1 MYTYV
6 SAKVLLNTINST
18 WQSVDISNMTMVHIY
33 ATYKRVFVTLSFTSL
48 GTQIIVDLNDI
59 KGANQYNTET
69 MNQFLVSNGIN
80 ALPSVSNVVFSDPKY
95 MKYSDAYRASYRVD
109 ICKIGIP
116 LDSNMDKTLLTD
128 ARLFRPSYTTDMQDV
143 FDYCLTSVNG
153 FLHST
158 QTDGDYLYINDAGK
172 TLAKSKFN
180 QIGMMSFKDV
190 GKVTQIPFTD
200 SMIVKSDPT
209 TLLKDNM
216 YIDLSAFDLTNK
228 TVLLSIGGYL
238 HMVDNDTF
246 YQVGTNTFS
255 FKLSDGLYLQR
266 YYESQVYLNFDDFY
280 LPPLPSAPDLAIVDD
295 IKNDITFTKYL
306 KLTQSF
312 VILIDCPKIF
322 TNKYYIE
329 NRNLPGM
336 FISYKEPKYPLFVG
350 NGRIGEYWKV
360 EEDGYWSVT
369 VTDSYLRNPVFA
381 LSASADLDVTT
392 AGLVP
397 ENRYSYGRGFLLE
410 IGADSFY

>member
-6 SAKVLLNTINST
+6 SAKMLLNSLNST
-18 WQSVDISNMTMVHIY
+18 WQSVDISNMTMSNIY
-33 ATYKRVFVTLSFTSL
+33 ATYKRGFVTLSFTSL

-59 KGANQYNTET
+59 KSANQYNTQT
-69 MNQFLVSNGIN
+69 FNQFLVSNGN
-80 ALPSVSNVVFSDPKY
+80 TALPSVTNVVFSDPKY
-95 MKYSDAYRASYRVD
+95 MHYSDAYRASYRVD
-109 ICKIGIP
+109 VCKVGLP
-116 LDSNMDKTLLTD
+116 FDVNMDKTLATD
-128 ARLFRPSYTTDMQDV
+128 ARLHRPSYATDMQDV
-143 FDYCLTSVNG
+143 FDYCLISVNG

-158 QTDGDYLYINDAGK
+158 QTDGDYLYVNDAGK
-172 TLAKSKFN
+172 TLQKSKFN
-180 QIGMMSFKDV
+180 QIGMMSFRDI
-190 GKVTQIPFTD
+190 GKITCIPFTD
-200 SMIVKSDPT
+200 SMIVKSDPM

-216 YIDLSAFDLTNK
+216 YIDLSAFDITNK
-228 TVLLSIGGYL
+228 TVMLSIGGYL
-238 HMVDNDTF
+238 HLVDNDTF

-255 FKLSDGLYLQR
+255 YKLSDSLYLQR
-266 YYESQVYLNFDDFY
+266 YYESQEYLNFQDFY
-280 LPPLPSAPDLAIVDD
+280 LPPISSAPDLVIVDD
-295 IKNDITFTKYL
+295 IKSDINFTKYL
-306 KLTQSF
+306 KLSQSF
-312 VILIDCPKIF
+312 VILLDCPKVF

-360 EEDGYWSVT
+360 LEDGYWSVT

-397 ENRYSYGRGFLLE
+397 DNRYSYGRGFLLE
-410 IGADSFY
+410 VGSDTFY